1 MSFSLYKLGQLM
13 VRRRGRVLMA
23 WLLALVLA
31 VAGMATLAHGTNDEF
46 SIPGSQSQDALDH
59 LGHVFPEVS
68 GTSAQIV
75 AVAPESQRIDTTES
89 RNAIGVVAKR
99 IGGYRQ
105 VTLAAD
111 PFSETVQDA
120 VSEDGRAAIIAIQ
133 FEVPFNELD
142 SQVKS
147 KIASDAKALQDALM
161 DGAVTYCGGAAYRN
175 AIPSLSPTEALGL
188 AFALIALLMMFGSL
202 VAAVLPLFTA
212 VVGVGVGVATIY
224 TMTSWFTISSTAPM
238 LAVMIG
244 LAVGIDYALFLIS
257 RHRDQLSDGLEVEES
272 IARSVATA
280 GSAVI
285 FAGLT
290 VIIALL
296 GLFVAGIPFLTT
308 MGVAAAFG
316 VLVAVTVAE
325 TLVPALLGFAGKRL
339 IPRKRANVKTSRRS
353 LTNRK
358 SHDHRIARTWVR
370 LVTAKPLAVVV
381 VITVALSA
389 LALPAANL
397 RLALPDNSVEEI
409 GTPARDAYDAVA
421 EHFGPG
427 FNGPLILTADIIQS
441 TDPIGLANR
450 IADDIRRLPGVK
462 AVPLATPNPKGDTGI
477 IQIVPETGPSDAA
490 TEQLVRELRG
500 KYQYFLDTYDT
511 ETAVTGITAVA
522 IDVSSKLGTALLPF
536 GLLVVGLSLIL
547 LAMVFRSIWV
557 PLKATA
563 GYLLSVLAAFGVTTW
578 VFQLGHGAE
587 LIRVQRVGPVISF
600 LPIILMGVLFGL
612 AMDYEV
618 FLVSRIREHYA
629 HHGDAKA
636 AVEEG
641 FASAS
646 TVVVAAATIM
656 LSVFAAFIPEGSA
669 TIKPIAFS
677 LAVGMF
683 VDAFV
688 VRLTLVP
695 AVLAL
700 LGKRAWH
707 LPAWVDRRL
716 PVFDAEGDGLEREL
730 RLRDWPTPDS
740 TEVLSAHDL
749 TLDDMNGNALYE
761 HIDLHIK
768 PGEVLVV
775 EDSGVSGKSALLY
788 TLAGRVTTFRGDLKV
803 IGCTLPQ
810 HMREIRSNVALI
822 SCANAADP
830 LEDMRQATN
839 DGTRL
844 IMLNDADMV
853 LQPDARAQLRDAIS
867 KRGET
872 TYVLSC
878 RNLSTLGDILHGM
891 PLTIL
896 RLSSRTRDSERT
908 DQFDRPESHI
918 TRFARFINSPI
929 TTSTHVEQ

>member
-89 RNAIGVVAKR
+89 RNAIGVVANR

-105 VTLAAD
+105 VALATD

-161 DGAVTYCGGAAYRN
+161 DGAVTYCGGAAYSN

-188 AFALIALLMMFGSL
+188 AFALIVLLMMFGSL

-381 VITVALSA
+381 VITVALSV

-397 RLALPDNSVEEI
+397 RLALPDNSVEEV

-441 TDPIGLANR
+441 TDPIGLVNR

-462 AVPLATPNPKGDTGI
+462 AVPLATQSEGRHRHHPDRSRNR
-477 IQIVPETGPSDAA
+477 S
-490 TEQLVRELRG
+490 LRRRNR
-500 KYQYFLDTYDT
+500 
-511 ETAVTGITAVA
+511 TACA
-522 IDVSSKLGTALLPF
+522 
-536 GLLVVGLSLIL
+536 
-547 LAMVFRSIWV
+547 
-557 PLKATA
+557 
-563 GYLLSVLAAFGVTTW
+563 
-578 VFQLGHGAE
+578 
-587 LIRVQRVGPVISF
+587 
-600 LPIILMGVLFGL
+600 
-612 AMDYEV
+612 
-618 FLVSRIREHYA
+618 
-629 HHGDAKA
+629 
-636 AVEEG
+636 
-641 FASAS
+641 
-646 TVVVAAATIM
+646 
-656 LSVFAAFIPEGSA
+656 
-669 TIKPIAFS
+669 
-677 LAVGMF
+677 
-683 VDAFV
+683 
-688 VRLTLVP
+688 
-695 AVLAL
+695 
-700 LGKRAWH
+700 
-707 LPAWVDRRL
+707 
-716 PVFDAEGDGLEREL
+716 
-730 RLRDWPTPDS
+730 
-740 TEVLSAHDL
+740 
-749 TLDDMNGNALYE
+749 
-761 HIDLHIK
+761 
-768 PGEVLVV
+768 
-775 EDSGVSGKSALLY
+775 
-788 TLAGRVTTFRGDLKV
+788 RVTR
-803 IGCTLPQ
+803 
-810 HMREIRSNVALI
+810 
-822 SCANAADP
+822 
-830 LEDMRQATN
+830 
-839 DGTRL
+839 
-844 IMLNDADMV
+844 
-853 LQPDARAQLRDAIS
+853 
-867 KRGET
+867 
-872 TYVLSC
+872 
-878 RNLSTLGDILHGM
+878 
-891 PLTIL
+891 
-896 RLSSRTRDSERT
+896 
-908 DQFDRPESHI
+908 
-918 TRFARFINSPI
+918 
-929 TTSTHVEQ
+929 